1 MSERLSDAWDR
12 GSPYEQYI
20 GRWSRLVA
28 PEFLGWLDAPV
39 GLDWLDIGCGTGALS
54 AAILENCA
62 PASVTGV
69 EPSDGFREVAAGFLG
84 KRVRL
89 LPGTASAIPVERE
102 SIDVAVSGLVFNF
115 VPDEE
120 AALGEMSAVCRA
132 GGVVAAY
139 VWDYAHGMQFL
150 RAFWDAAVEL
160 DPGAAQ
166 LDEGVRFPVC
176 REGALA
182 DRWRQH
188 GLTNVSSE
196 AIEIPTRFRDF
207 DDFWEP
213 FLGGQGPAPTYVAS
227 LDPDRR
233 TELASLLRSRLAQG
247 ADGSIS
253 LSARAWAVKGHV

>member
-1 MSERLSDAWDR
+1 
-12 GSPYEQYI
+12 
-20 GRWSRLVA
+20 
-28 PEFLGWLDAPV
+28 
-39 GLDWLDIGCGTGALS
+39 
-54 AAILENCA
+54 
-62 PASVTGV
+62 
-69 EPSDGFREVAAGFLG
+69 
-84 KRVRL
+84 
-89 LPGTASAIPVERE
+89 VERE

-120 AALGEMSAVCRA
+120 AALREMAAVCRP

-139 VWDYAHGMQFL
+139 VWDYATGMEFL

-160 DPGAAQ
+160 DSGAAP
-166 LDEGVRFPVC
+166 LDEGVRFPIC

-188 GLTNVSSE
+188 GFTNVTSE
-196 AIEIPTRFRDF
+196 AIEIPTKFNDF

-227 LDPDRR
+227 LDPNRKS
-233 TELASLLRSRLAQG
+233 EVASRLRSRLQQG